1 MLLTII
7 LPLAVPLCVAVGAR
21 PVAARLP
28 PQAATWLLT
37 VAAVALA
44 ALSTAVLMLL
54 AGAAAIRIPLVA
66 TLGHMSLQVVRRD
79 DPASLSV
86 SVSGTALLAVA
97 TAAAG
102 RAGWRRVR
110 ALVAAARQARCLP
123 GSEQVVVLPDG
134 AADAYAVPGWPGR
147 IVVTAGM
154 LDALDPDERQVLL
167 AHERAHAARHHYAFT
182 ALTHFAAAANPLL
195 RPAAAVVTYTVERWA
210 DETAARDCGDR
221 RLAARAIGKAALA
234 SAAGQRPPGGGTRSR
249 WASPG
254 RTSGT
259 APPGWAGRS
268 GWAGRAPCR
277 AASPRCSRRRRIF
290 APCWSRRSPWS
301 CSSPASRRSTLPSA
315 CTLWSSWLRRGSS
328 PAGPEPRAN
337 ALLSRGWRAGAGCR
351 PGQDAA
357 ASGARPAAAL
367 PVRRATAVPDQLE
380 RAEKV
385 THAPIVP
392 PGLRPIPIRR
402 SRPA

>member
-1 MLLTII
+1 MPLAIF
-7 LPLAVPLCVAVGAR
+7 LPLAVPLCVALGAR
-21 PVAARLP
+21 RVAARLP

-86 SVSGTALLAVA
+86 SVGGTALLAVA

-110 ALVAAARQARCLP
+110 ALVTAARQARCLP
-123 GSEQVVVLPDG
+123 GSEQVVVVPDG
-134 AADAYAVPGWPGR
+134 SADAYAVPGWPGR

-154 LDALDPDERQVLL
+154 LDALNPDERRVLL
-167 AHERAHAARHHYAFT
+167 AHEGAHAAGHHYLFT

-195 RPAAAVVTYTVERWA
+195 RPVAATVTYTVERWA

-221 RLAARAIGKAALA
+221 RLAARAVGKAALA
-234 SAAGQRPPGGGTRSR
+234 SAGRPGPPDGGTWSR

-254 RTSGT
+254 RSSGT
-259 APPGWAGRS
+259 APPVWAGRS
-268 GWAGRAPCR
+268 GWAGQAPCR
-277 AASPRCSRRRRIF
+277 AASPRCSRRRRGF
-290 APCWSRRSPWS
+290 ARCWSRRSPWS
-301 CSSPASRRSTLPSA
+301 CSSPASRRSTRPSA
-315 CTLWSSWLRRGSS
+315 CTLSSSWLRRGSS
-328 PAGPEPRAN
+328 PAGPEPRPAP
-337 ALLSRGWRAGAGCR
+337 AQSRT
-351 PGQDAA
+351 
-357 ASGARPAAAL
+357 ASGSGMPAGPGRSRIRRPASGCSSRSAGDSGS
-367 PVRRATAVPDQLE
+367 RAV
-380 RAEKV
+380 V
-385 THAPIVP
+385 TYRSPRSGP
-392 PGLRPIPIRR
+392 PNATLVGCVTG
-402 SRPA
+402 SETT

>member
-1 MLLTII
+1 MPLVIF
-7 LPLAVPLCVAVGAR
+7 LPLAVPLCVALGAR

-86 SVSGTALLAVA
+86 SVGGTALLAVA

-110 ALVAAARQARCLP
+110 ALVTAARQARCLP
-123 GSEQVVVLPDG
+123 GSEQLVVVPDG
-134 AADAYAVPGWPGR
+134 TADAYAVPGWPGR

-154 LDALDPDERQVLL
+154 LDALNPDERRVLL
-167 AHERAHAARHHYAFT
+167 AHEGAHAAGHHYLFT

-195 RPAAAVVTYTVERWA
+195 RPVAATVTYTVERWA

-221 RLAARAIGKAALA
+221 RLAARAVGKAALA
-234 SAAGQRPPGGGTRSR
+234 SAGARARPT
-249 WASPG
+249 
-254 RTSGT
+254 
-259 APPGWAGRS
+259 AGRGRAGHRRAVPPARRHPS
-268 GWAGRAPCR
+268 GPGARAGRARPR
-277 AASPRCSRRRRIF
+277 AAPRRRAAR
-290 APCWSRRSPWS
+290 AAAAD
-301 CSSPASRRSTLPSA
+301 SPAAGRGG
-315 CTLWSSWLRRGSS
+315 RRGRAHLQRCGARRGHRPARPGRAGSGEGLPQPVLS
-328 PAGPEPRAN
+328 PGHR
-337 ALLSRGWRAGAGCR
+337 LLSRGRRAGPGCR
-351 PGQDAA
+351 PGQGAA
-357 ASGARPAAAL
+357 ASGAQPAAAP
-367 PVRRATAVPDQLE
+367 PVRRATAVP
-380 RAEKV
+380 A
-385 THAPIVP
+385 
-392 PGLRPIPIRR
+392 R
-402 SRPA
+402 S

>member
-1 MLLTII
+1 MPLAIF

-37 VAAVALA
+37 GAAVALA

-86 SVSGTALLAVA
+86 SVGGTALLAVA

-110 ALVAAARQARCLP
+110 ALVTAARQARCLP
-123 GSEQVVVLPDG
+123 GSEQVVVVPDG
-134 AADAYAVPGWPGR
+134 TADAYAVPGWPGR

-154 LDALDPDERQVLL
+154 LDALNPDERRVLL
-167 AHERAHAARHHYAFT
+167 AHEGAHAAGHHYLFT

-195 RPAAAVVTYTVERWA
+195 RPVAGTVTYTVERWA

-221 RLAARAIGKAALA
+221 RLAARAVGKAAIA
-234 SAAGQRPPGGGTRSR
+234 SA
-249 WASPG
+249 
-254 RTSGT
+254 
-259 APPGWAGRS
+259 
-268 GWAGRAPCR
+268 
-277 AASPRCSRRRRIF
+277 
-290 APCWSRRSPWS
+290 
-301 CSSPASRRSTLPSA
+301 PAS
-315 CTLWSSWLRRGSS
+315 
-328 PAGPEPRAN
+328 
-337 ALLSRGWRAGAGCR
+337 
-351 PGQDAA
+351 
-357 ASGARPAAAL
+357 ARPAARGRTGHRRAIPPARRHPSGPGARAGRAGPRAAPRRRAARAAAADSPAAGRGGRRGRAHL
-367 PVRRATAVPDQLE
+367 QRRGARRGHRPARSGRAGSGEGLPQQVLSPGQRTEANEQRLAVEPVRGDPARAAGGG
-380 RAEKV
+380 A
-385 THAPIVP
+385 
-392 PGLRPIPIRR
+392 
-402 SRPA
+402 